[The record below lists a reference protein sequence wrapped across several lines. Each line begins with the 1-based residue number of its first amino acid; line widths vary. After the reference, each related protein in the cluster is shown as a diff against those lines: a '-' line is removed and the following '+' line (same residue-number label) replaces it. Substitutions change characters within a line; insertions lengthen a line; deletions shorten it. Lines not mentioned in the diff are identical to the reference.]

1 MSNSSIV
8 KKMILFVFFALI
20 FIFLKNIVFSE
31 YNIFNY
37 LDKKHK
43 IDTLT
48 KQLEKQT
55 KIKDKL
61 LLEANILKDTKIVN
75 IDILEK
81 ESIKKLKRIPNSSFI
96 IIE

>member
-8 KKMILFVFFALI
+8 KKLILFVFFALI

-81 ESIKKLKRIPNSSFI
+81 ESIKK
-96 IIE
+96 